1 MVLNFSYVIFAISI
15 LCKWIIRTK
24 IFD

>member
-1 MVLNFSYVIFAISI
+1 MVLNFSYIIFAVSI
-15 LCKWIIRTK
+15 LCKRIIRTK